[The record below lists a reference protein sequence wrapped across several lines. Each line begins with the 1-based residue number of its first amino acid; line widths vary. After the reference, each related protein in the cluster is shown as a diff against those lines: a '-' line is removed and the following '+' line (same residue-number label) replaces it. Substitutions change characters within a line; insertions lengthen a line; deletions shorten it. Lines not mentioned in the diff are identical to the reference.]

1 MLNAAINAGAIVATN
16 VSKSFR
22 DINRGEEIVALRN
35 VSLTINPNEFIAIV
49 GPSGCGKS
57 TFLNIVAGFE
67 HPSSGEVT
75 LNGRPITGPGPD
87 RGVVFQD
94 YALFPWLTVQENVE
108 FGLRYQRVSAR
119 ERSSLADEL
128 IRLVHLQRF
137 EHRYPRELS
146 GGMKQRVALARVLAT
161 NPQIL
166 LMDEP
171 FGSLDALT
179 RHAMQK
185 QLLEVWKNRQTTVLL
200 VTHSVDEAIY
210 LADRVL
216 TLTARPG
223 RVLEVFEVSE
233 ARPRNLASEASNE
246 MRGALMKLL
255 ENEVNASVQE
265 WEEHSTVS

>member
-1 MLNAAINAGAIVATN
+1 MTYVADNAGAIVATD
-16 VSKSFR
+16 VTKIFR
-22 DINRGEEIVALRN
+22 DINRGEKIVALRGF
-35 VSLTINPNEFIAIV
+35 SLTINPNEFIAIV

-67 HPSSGEVT
+67 RPTQGQVT
-75 LNGRPITGPGPD
+75 LNGRPITEPGPD

-94 YALFPWLTVQENVE
+94 YALFPWLTVQQNVE
-108 FGLRYQRVSAR
+108 FGLRYQPLSSRAR
-119 ERSSLADEL
+119 TELTEEL

-137 EHRYPRELS
+137 EHRFPRELS

-161 NPQIL
+161 NPKIL

-185 QLLEVWKNRQTTVLL
+185 QLLDVWRSRQTTVLL

-210 LADRVL
+210 LADRIVA
-216 TLTARPG
+216 LTARPG
-223 RVLEVFEVSE
+223 HILQELKVTEP
-233 ARPRNLASEASNE
+233 RPRNLASEASNKL
-246 MRGALMKLL
+246 RGVLMELL
-255 ENEVNASVQE
+255 ESEVSKAVRETENPD
-265 WEEHSTVS
+265 TVN

>member
-1 MLNAAINAGAIVATN
+1 MRVATADAAGISATS
-16 VSKSFR
+16 VTKIFY
-22 DINRGEEIVALRN
+22 DINRGDEVVALREF
-35 VSLTINPNEFIAIV
+35 SLTVEPNEFIAIV

-67 HPSSGEVT
+67 HPTAGQVT
-75 LNGRPITGPGPD
+75 LNGRAITDPGPD

-94 YALFPWLTVQENVE
+94 YALFPWLTVQQNVE
-108 FGLRYQRVSAR
+108 FGLRYQPISPR
-119 ERSSLADEL
+119 ERKTVVREL
-128 IRLVHLQRF
+128 IGLVQLEHF
-137 EHRYPRELS
+137 EHRFPRELS

-185 QLLEVWKNRQTTVLL
+185 QLLEVWKSRQTTVLL

-210 LADRVL
+210 LADRIVA
-216 TLTARPG
+216 LTARPG
-223 RVLEVFEVSE
+223 RILEILEVKET
-233 ARPRNLASEASNE
+233 RPRNLASEASNKL
-246 MRGALMKLL
+246 RGILMNLM
-255 ENEVNASVQE
+255 EGEVTKAVRDAE
-265 WEEHSTVS
+265 DHPVSN